1 MTLEDV
7 RVQIDAVDRQLV
19 RLLNQRAELVN
30 EVGKIKHAAGLE
42 IYAPEREERLL
53 RKLVDLNSEQ
63 QGRLTERSIRAIYR
77 EIMSAALALEHPLR
91 IAYLGPAGS
100 RTHQVAIA
108 KFGHGLTYAAEG
120 NPVSLFSCI
129 SQQAA
134 DYGVLPL
141 EHGAGDYTL
150 DHFAESELQIC
161 AQMLIAAEGQQPVRY
176 IIVGRRSA
184 SPTGEDCTML
194 MVDAPDRVGALRQVL
209 ASFEKCGV
217 NVRHI
222 ENRQSTVQGQA
233 RFFLEVSGHQLDQSL
248 TAAVIDL
255 GTHGAQTKLLGS
267 YPASSWVEAV
277 G

>member
-1 MTLEDV
+1 
-7 RVQIDAVDRQLV
+7 
-19 RLLNQRAELVN
+19 
-30 EVGKIKHAAGLE
+30 
-42 IYAPEREERLL
+42 
-53 RKLVDLNSEQ
+53 
-63 QGRLTERSIRAIYR
+63 
-77 EIMSAALALEHPLR
+77 
-91 IAYLGPAGS
+91 
-100 RTHQVAIA
+100 
-108 KFGHGLTYAAEG
+108 
-120 NPVSLFSCI
+120 
-129 SQQAA
+129 
-134 DYGVLPL
+134 
-141 EHGAGDYTL
+141 
-150 DHFAESELQIC
+150 
-161 AQMLIAAEGQQPVRY
+161 
-176 IIVGRRSA
+176 
-184 SPTGEDCTML
+184 ML